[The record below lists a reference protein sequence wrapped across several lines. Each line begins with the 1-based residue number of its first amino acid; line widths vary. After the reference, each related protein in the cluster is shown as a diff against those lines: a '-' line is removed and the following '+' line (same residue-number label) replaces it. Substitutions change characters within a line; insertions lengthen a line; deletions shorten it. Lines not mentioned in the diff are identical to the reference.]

1 MSYYGPAFANIQS
14 GWYMNTSD
22 PNYAAD
28 RNLIKAVWDSSCD
41 EIIRKYVSLYGTFF
55 TAFDEDILVEVE
67 RATGTTLKDHVRY
80 YMYFFATRAWE
91 MEDTKRQ
98 WLLSHREM
106 ACRSYR
112 CTTCESTNHLEEA
125 HPELIRRHGVD
136 LRVCRTCDYVLRRY
150 DGLGQD
156 VLQHAPSLM
165 RSLAETRLC
174 ELCRHSFDLQG
185 HTFTYASSGSKFVDL
200 LYPNL
205 FARVCPR
212 CFEGAFR
219 DYRRGGRQT
228 HLAHLYELFL
238 LTGRVP
244 TQDFDSLFYSCRD
257 HDSILR
263 LIELLKRTRT
273 PWGYAEEFGSFFAAL
288 VASGILP
295 EGSKKM
301 MIGTMVLAKDGHVCL
316 SIPEK
321 EVDDF
326 LCDHNVA
333 HDKEVRYPDCNFRC
347 DWEVFAGRDRRVF
360 IEYFGLMG
368 NPDYAR
374 RAHEKIAL
382 AGSVGIELVALYPDT
397 DWVTILSD
405 RFRLTTACS

>member
-22 PNYAAD
+22 LNYAAD
-28 RNLIKAVWDSSCD
+28 RDRIKAVWNSSCD
-41 EIIRKYVSLYGTFF
+41 EIIRKYMSLYGTFF

-67 RATGTTLKDHVRY
+67 RATGTTLKDRVRY
-80 YMYFFATRAWE
+80 YMYFFATRAWA

-106 ACRSYR
+106 ECRSYQ
-112 CTTCESTNHLEEA
+112 CATCESNNHLVDA

-136 LRVCRTCDYVLRRY
+136 LRVCQTCDYVLRRY
-150 DGLGQD
+150 NGLGQD
-156 VLQHAPSLM
+156 VLQHVPSLM

-174 ELCRHSFDLQG
+174 ELCRHSFGLEG
-185 HTFTYASSGSKFVDL
+185 HTFTYASSGAKFVDL

-205 FARVCPR
+205 FAQVCPR

-219 DYRRGGRQT
+219 DYRRGGRKA
-228 HLAHLYELFL
+228 HLARLYELFL
-238 LTGRVP
+238 LTGKVP

-263 LIELLKRTRT
+263 LIELLKRART
-273 PWGYAEEFGSFFAAL
+273 PRGYAEEFDSFFGAL

-295 EGSKKM
+295 VGSKKM

-321 EVDDF
+321 EIDDF
-326 LCDHNVA
+326 LCDHSLA

-347 DWEVFAGRDRRVF
+347 DWEVFAGRERRMF

-368 NPDYAR
+368 NPDYAQ

-382 AGSVGIELVALYPDT
+382 AERVGIELVPLYPDT
-397 DWVTILSD
+397 NWVTILSD
-405 RFRLTTACS
+405 RFGLTTACS